1 MARSRQAV
9 FTFYGHN
16 SIRIVANYFHI
27 SSRKW
32 PLFRSASSL
41 LGASPQYH
49 QSACETLPLSPS
61 DGERDGARGH
71 PTPVHGVGRS
81 PSPHP
86 MGWAGVRGRLL
97 AFSRYG
103 CFVCI
108 RVKQN
113 AIRFFMTEE
122 HVPSMGSAQIQPAI
136 VRAVPQWNSHARG
149 AKLFCKSPVVLAQ
162 EVVPLT
168 GEP

>member
-1 MARSRQAV
+1 MLCTYTTGNKKDGKTPRR
-9 FTFYGHN
+9 
-16 SIRIVANYFHI
+16 RILSHT
-27 SSRKW
+27 
-32 PLFRSASSL
+32 LRSALCCWAHL
-41 LGASPQYH
+41 LSTTNPRARLS
-49 QSACETLPLSPS
+49 PLSPS

-86 MGWAGVRGRLL
+86 MEWAGVRGRLL

-149 AKLFCKSPVVLAQ
+149 AKL
-162 EVVPLT
+162 
-168 GEP
+168 